1 MNVLII
7 EADRQMADMLVRLM
21 QRQKYIAEAV
31 CNGRDGLEYVR
42 LNQYNV
48 VVLDAELPDLSGLD
62 IARTLRRE
70 KNTTP
75 ILMLSAHNAVADR
88 VKGLDSG
95 ADDYLGKPFANEE
108 LLARVRALSR
118 RLGEVTLETMEYG
131 DLTLDLGTH
140 FLHRGDKSVRLN
152 RKEFDV
158 LHLLMANSRIV
169 VAKERMITRVWGYDS
184 NAEANNVE
192 VYLSFLRKKLRYL
205 ESDVQIVAL
214 RRVGYRLEYNG
225 ISPKNR
231 R

>member
-7 EADRQMADMLVRLM
+7 EDDRRLADALVRLM

-31 CNGRDGLEYVR
+31 YNGRDGLEYAR
-42 LNQYNV
+42 LNPYNV
-48 VVLDAELPDLSGLD
+48 VVLDVGLPDLSGLE

-70 KNTTP
+70 KNATP
-75 ILMLSAHNAVADR
+75 ILMLSARSTVADR

-95 ADDYLGKPFANEE
+95 ADDYMAKPFAEEE

-118 RLGEVTLETMEYG
+118 RLGTVVLETMEYG
-131 DLTLDLGTH
+131 DLTLALDTH
-140 FLHRGDKSVRLN
+140 ILYRGEQSVQLN
-152 RKEFDV
+152 RKEFEV
-158 LHLLMANSRIV
+158 LYLLMANFRIV

-205 ESDVQIVAL
+205 QSDVRIVSL
-214 RRVGYRLEYNG
+214 RRVGYKLEYNG
-225 ISPKNR
+225 VKK
-231 R
+231 

>member
-7 EADRQMADMLVRLM
+7 EDDRRLADALVRLM

-31 CNGRDGLEYVR
+31 YNGQDGLEYAR
-42 LNQYNV
+42 LNPYNV
-48 VVLDAELPDLSGLD
+48 VVLDVGLPDLSGLE

-70 KNTTP
+70 KNATP
-75 ILMLSAHNAVADR
+75 ILMLSARSTVADR

-95 ADDYLGKPFANEE
+95 ADDYMTKPFAEEE

-118 RLGEVTLETMEYG
+118 RLGTVVLETMEYG
-131 DLTLDLGTH
+131 DLTLALDTH
-140 FLHRGDKSVRLN
+140 ILYRGEQSVQLN
-152 RKEFDV
+152 RKEFEV
-158 LHLLMANSRIV
+158 LYLLMANSRIV

-205 ESDVQIVAL
+205 QSDVRIVSL
-214 RRVGYRLEYNG
+214 RRVGYKLEYNG
-225 ISPKNR
+225 VKK
-231 R
+231 

>member
-7 EADRQMADMLVRLM
+7 EDDRRLADALVRLM

-31 CNGRDGLEYVR
+31 YNGRDGLEYAR
-42 LNQYNV
+42 LNPYNV
-48 VVLDAELPDLSGLD
+48 VVLDVGLPDLSGLE

-70 KNTTP
+70 KNATP
-75 ILMLSAHNAVADR
+75 ILMLSARSTIADR

-95 ADDYLGKPFANEE
+95 ADDYMAKPFAEEE

-118 RLGEVTLETMEYG
+118 RLGTVVLETMEYG
-131 DLTLDLGTH
+131 DLTLALDTH
-140 FLHRGDKSVRLN
+140 ILYRGEQSVQLN
-152 RKEFDV
+152 RKEFEV
-158 LHLLMANSRIV
+158 LYLLMANSRIV

-205 ESDVQIVAL
+205 QSDVRIVSL
-214 RRVGYRLEYNG
+214 RRVGYKLEYNG
-225 ISPKNR
+225 VKK
-231 R
+231 

>member
-7 EADRQMADMLVRLM
+7 EDDRRLADALVRLM

-31 CNGRDGLEYVR
+31 YNGRDGLEYAR
-42 LNQYNV
+42 LNPYNV
-48 VVLDAELPDLSGLD
+48 VVLDVGLPDLSGLE

-70 KNTTP
+70 KNATP
-75 ILMLSAHNAVADR
+75 ILMLSARSTVADR

-95 ADDYLGKPFANEE
+95 ADDYMAKPFAEEE

-118 RLGEVTLETMEYG
+118 RLGTVVLETMEYG
-131 DLTLDLGTH
+131 DLTLALDTH
-140 FLHRGDKSVRLN
+140 ILYRGEQSVQLN
-152 RKEFDV
+152 RKEFEV
-158 LHLLMANSRIV
+158 LYLLMANSRIV

-205 ESDVQIVAL
+205 QSDVRIVSL
-214 RRVGYRLEYNG
+214 RRVGYKLEYNG
-225 ISPKNR
+225 VKK
-231 R
+231 

>member
-7 EADRQMADMLVRLM
+7 EDDRRLADALVRLM

-31 CNGRDGLEYVR
+31 YNGRDGLEYAR
-42 LNQYNV
+42 LNPYNV
-48 VVLDAELPDLSGLD
+48 VVLDVGLPDLSGLE

-70 KNTTP
+70 KNATP
-75 ILMLSAHNAVADR
+75 ILMLSARSTIADR

-95 ADDYLGKPFANEE
+95 ADDYMAKPFAEEE

-118 RLGEVTLETMEYG
+118 RLGTVVLETMEYG
-131 DLTLDLGTH
+131 DLTLALDTH
-140 FLHRGDKSVRLN
+140 ILYRGEQSVQLN
-152 RKEFDV
+152 RKEFEV
-158 LHLLMANSRIV
+158 LYLLMANFRIV

-205 ESDVQIVAL
+205 QSDVRIVSL
-214 RRVGYRLEYNG
+214 RRVGYKLEYNG
-225 ISPKNR
+225 VKK
-231 R
+231 

>member
-7 EADRQMADMLVRLM
+7 EDDRRLADALVRLM

-31 CNGRDGLEYVR
+31 YNGRDGLEYAR
-42 LNQYNV
+42 LNPYNV
-48 VVLDAELPDLSGLD
+48 VVLDVGLPDLSGLE

-70 KNTTP
+70 KNATP
-75 ILMLSAHNAVADR
+75 ILMLSARSTVADR

-95 ADDYLGKPFANEE
+95 ADDYMTKPFAEEE

-118 RLGEVTLETMEYG
+118 RLGTVVLETMEYG
-131 DLTLDLGTH
+131 DLTLALDTH
-140 FLHRGDKSVRLN
+140 ILYRGEQSVQLN
-152 RKEFDV
+152 RKEFEV
-158 LHLLMANSRIV
+158 LYLLMANSRIV

-205 ESDVQIVAL
+205 QSDVRIVSL
-214 RRVGYRLEYNG
+214 RRVGYKLEYNG
-225 ISPKNR
+225 VKK
-231 R
+231 

>member
-7 EADRQMADMLVRLM
+7 EDDRRLADALVRLM

-31 CNGRDGLEYVR
+31 YNGRDGLEYAR
-42 LNQYNV
+42 LNPYNV
-48 VVLDAELPDLSGLD
+48 VVLDVGLPDLSGLE

-70 KNTTP
+70 KNATP
-75 ILMLSAHNAVADR
+75 ILMLSARSTVADR

-95 ADDYLGKPFANEE
+95 ADDYMVKPFAEEE

-118 RLGEVTLETMEYG
+118 RLGTVVLETMEYG
-131 DLTLDLGTH
+131 DLTLALDTH
-140 FLHRGDKSVRLN
+140 ILYRGEQSVQLN
-152 RKEFDV
+152 RKEFEV
-158 LHLLMANSRIV
+158 LYLLMANSRIV

-205 ESDVQIVAL
+205 QSDVRIVSL
-214 RRVGYRLEYNG
+214 RRVGYKLEYNG
-225 ISPKNR
+225 VKK
-231 R
+231 

>member
-7 EADRQMADMLVRLM
+7 EDDRRLADALVRLM

-31 CNGRDGLEYVR
+31 YNGRDGLEYAR
-42 LNQYNV
+42 LNPYNV
-48 VVLDAELPDLSGLD
+48 VVLDVGLPDLSGLE

-70 KNTTP
+70 KNATP
-75 ILMLSAHNAVADR
+75 ILMLSARSTIADR

-95 ADDYLGKPFANEE
+95 ADDYMTKPFAEEE

-118 RLGEVTLETMEYG
+118 RLGTVVLETMEYG
-131 DLTLDLGTH
+131 DLTLALDTH
-140 FLHRGDKSVRLN
+140 ILYRGEQSVQLN
-152 RKEFDV
+152 RKEFEV
-158 LHLLMANSRIV
+158 LYLLMANSRIV

-205 ESDVQIVAL
+205 QSDVRIVSL
-214 RRVGYRLEYNG
+214 RRVGYKLEYNG
-225 ISPKNR
+225 VKK
-231 R
+231 

>member
-7 EADRQMADMLVRLM
+7 EDDRRLADALVRLM

-31 CNGRDGLEYVR
+31 YNGRDGLEYAR

-48 VVLDAELPDLSGLD
+48 VVLDVGLPDLSGLD

-70 KNTTP
+70 KNATP
-75 ILMLSAHNAVADR
+75 ILMLSARSTVADR

-95 ADDYLGKPFANEE
+95 ADDYMTKPFADEE

-118 RLGEVTLETMEYG
+118 RLGTVILETMEYG
-131 DLTLDLGTH
+131 DLTLEIDTH
-140 FLHRGDKSVRLN
+140 ILHRGNRSVQLN

-158 LHLLMANSRIV
+158 LQLLMANSRIV

-214 RRVGYRLEYNG
+214 RRVGYKLEYSG
-225 ISPKNR
+225 AKR
-231 R
+231 